1 MLCMYTGIA
10 VKCHIQNSIQCLI
23 KTSVYYQSNKTFNP
37 IISGK
42 TTWQKGVH
50 LTTVCSTKSIFKY

>member
-1 MLCMYTGIA
+1 MLCMYTVIA

-50 LTTVCSTKSIFKY
+50 CM